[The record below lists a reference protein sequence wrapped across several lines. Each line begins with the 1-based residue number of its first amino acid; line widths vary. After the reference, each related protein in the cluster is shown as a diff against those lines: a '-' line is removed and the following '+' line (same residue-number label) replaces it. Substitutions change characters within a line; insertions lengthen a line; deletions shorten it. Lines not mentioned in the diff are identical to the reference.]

1 MKNKI
6 KLILLLL
13 GTALFTIL
21 FWKRSL
27 GINAAIF
34 SIFIVVATL
43 FIFPE
48 TFKNKNGLIIL
59 SGTLISGLAIAY
71 HASGLAVFVWI
82 VSIFFIQ
89 PFVHY
94 KEFRTF
100 FFAGFSG
107 FIDLITSFILIK
119 ENLNSDKKEN
129 KKTKKIFK
137 IIRLIIIPIIVFW
150 IFYQIYKLAV
160 PEFDKLTD
168 SFFGE
173 FTIWLN
179 NIFQNISFSSIFFTL
194 WGLFI
199 VSWLFY
205 KRKSN
210 FLLKEELKFGE
221 DVKRKTKELFK
232 ISNPKGL
239 KPLLKFENLI
249 GVILLVSVNILLFI
263 VNVLD
268 ITTIWIGFEYT
279 GDQNLKQFVHEGTY
293 LLILSI
299 LMSMAILLYMFRNKL
314 NFYSKNKYLKIF
326 SYVWIAQNLVLLL
339 SVIIRNLHYIKHFA
353 LAYLRIGLFF
363 FLALVIVGLVTLV
376 IKIHKR
382 KNLFYLIK
390 INSWALYIGFVLFAM
405 PDWDIIIAKYN
416 LNHYPNAFV
425 EASFLLTL
433 DAKAYPIIDQ
443 HREILDQDPGLNT
456 YRYFSS
462 SYNEEFDQK
471 VETFVNEYKQ
481 KKFIELNFAD
491 LKSFLYFKEKE

>member
-27 GINAAIF
+27 GINAGLF
-34 SIFIVVATL
+34 SVFLVAVAL
-43 FIFPE
+43 FSFPE
-48 TFKNKNGLIIL
+48 TFKNKKGLIIL
-59 SGTLISGLAIAY
+59 SGTLISGLAVAY
-71 HASGLAVFVWI
+71 HASGFAVFVWI
-82 VSIFFIQ
+82 VSIFFVQ

-100 FFAGFSG
+100 FFAGFSA
-107 FIDLITSFILIK
+107 FIDFITSFVLIK
-119 ENLNSDKKEN
+119 ENLNPA
-129 KKTKKIFK
+129 KKTHKKAKKIFK

-168 SFFGE
+168 GFFGKI
-173 FTIWLN
+173 TIWLN
-179 NIFQNISFSSIFFTL
+179 NIFASISFSSIFFTL

-199 VSWLFY
+199 LSWIIY
-205 KRKSN
+205 KRQNN
-210 FLLKEELKFGE
+210 FLLSEELKFGE
-221 DVKRKTKELFK
+221 NVNRKSKELFK
-232 ISNPKGL
+232 FSNPRGL

-249 GVILLVSVNILLFI
+249 GVILLVSVNILLLF
-263 VNVLD
+263 VNILD

-299 LMSMAILLYMFRNKL
+299 LLSMGILLYMFRNKL
-314 NFYSKNKYLKIF
+314 NFYRKNKYLKIF
-326 SYVWIAQNLVLLL
+326 SYVWIIQNLVLLS

-376 IKIHKR
+376 IKIHKH

-390 INSWALYIGFVLFAM
+390 INSWALYVGFVLFAL

-416 LNHYPNAFV
+416 LNHYPEAFV

-433 DAKAYPIIDQ
+433 DAKTYPIIDQ
-443 HREILDQDPGLNT
+443 HREILNQDPALNT
-456 YRYFSS
+456 YRYFSLN
-462 SYNEEFDQK
+462 YNEEFDQK
-471 VETFVNEYKQ
+471 VDTFVEQYK
-481 KKFIELNFAD
+481 KKTFIELNYAD
-491 LKSFLYFKEKE
+491 LKSFLYFKEKF